1 VTAGSPLLVLA
12 DPSLDLDLE
21 QVLGDIRTARQR
33 LLSIQATRT
42 TAAGGDRSGGR
53 PPDRTGQ
60 LAGEEKEIE
69 ERVAGL
75 EKQLAI
81 LERERAGLTVAS
93 PIDGVV
99 LTWETDQRLDD
110 RPVRRGQRLLTVA
123 QPEGEW
129 VLELFVPD
137 RRIGHV
143 LTAQDSQSQLKID
156 YLIATDPSVT
166 HHEVVDSIA
175 LSTEP
180 HEGEEPSV
188 RVTARMEASAA
199 GDLRPGST
207 VVGKIHCGQRPIG
220 YVWFHDLFESLKSRF
235 FF

>member
-1 VTAGSPLLVLA
+1 M
-12 DPSLDLDLE
+12 
-21 QVLGDIRTARQR
+21 
-33 LLSIQATRT
+33 
-42 TAAGGDRSGGR
+42 
-53 PPDRTGQ
+53 
-60 LAGEEKEIE
+60 
-69 ERVAGL
+69 
-75 EKQLAI
+75 
-81 LERERAGLTVAS
+81 
-93 PIDGVV
+93 
-99 LTWETDQRLDD
+99 
-110 RPVRRGQRLLTVA
+110 
-123 QPEGEW
+123 
-129 VLELFVPD
+129 
-137 RRIGHV
+137 

-188 RVTARMEASAA
+188 RVTAHMEASVA

-220 YVWFHDLFESLKSRF
+220 YVWFHDLFESLRSRF